1 MKTITFFLLLLS
13 SNMIFAQQERITVLD
28 SGHNTSLRGLS
39 IVNNNII
46 WASGSNG
53 TVAKSLDGGK
63 TFEWLTVAGYE
74 KRDFRDIEAFD
85 ANTALILAVAEPAI
99 ILKTKDGGKNWYKV
113 FEDTTKGMFL
123 DAMDFQNKNF
133 GIVIGDPI
141 KERFFLAI
149 TFDNGE
155 NWNKGTK
162 LLVAPI
168 DYSGEA
174 CFAAS
179 GTNILLKKN
188 GDYLIISGGK
198 QTEIM
203 NGLGGEILQMIQ
215 GKETTGANSIS
226 TWKEKYFAVVGGD
239 FSNDKDTTGN
249 CALSFNHGDS
259 WVKPQTSP
267 HGYRSCVAYITSNKL
282 ISCGTSG
289 IDISEDGG
297 KNWQLISNQSFH
309 VCQKAKKGNAV
320 FLAGANGKI
329 ARLLD

>member
-1 MKTITFFLLLLS
+1 MNGLPLRVMKSVI
-13 SNMIFAQQERITVLD
+13 
-28 SGHNTSLRGLS
+28 SG
-39 IVNNNII
+39 
-46 WASGSNG
+46 
-53 TVAKSLDGGK
+53 
-63 TFEWLTVAGYE
+63 
-74 KRDFRDIEAFD
+74 DIEAFD